1 MRPSSKDALVAAAVE
16 IVHEEGYQGLT
27 FEALGHRT
35 GLTRSGIVYH
45 FPQREMLVEQ
55 VCTALAGAW
64 DEEIA
69 QHLNV
74 SAGVASPLDRAR
86 AYLAAALRPANPELF
101 LLRAGPTV
109 RALETNPW
117 DEVVSRWVPAPAGAV
132 ASEERAEIAHLRTL
146 AEGCYVR
153 HALEGAGFEEAG
165 LEQLTMGTTP
175 HSSRP
180 HPDIRS

>member
-27 FEALGHRT
+27 FEALGQRT

-55 VCTALAGAW
+55 VCTVLAAAW
-64 DEEIA
+64 DKEIA

-74 SAGVASPLDRAR
+74 PVDAASPLDRAR
-86 AYLAAALRPANPELF
+86 AYLDAALRPANPELF

-109 RALETNPW
+109 RALERNPW
-117 DEVVSRWVPAPAGAV
+117 AEVISRWVPARDAA
-132 ASEERAEIAHLRTL
+132 ASVEERAEIAHLRTL
-146 AEGCYVR
+146 AEGCYTR
-153 HALEGAGFEEAG
+153 HALEGDGFDVT
-165 LEQLTMGTTP
+165 QLRPPSMGTTP
-175 HSSRP
+175 HSSPSRSA
-180 HPDIRS
+180 IRS